1 MKTLK
6 QFNTLSPD
14 KQCEFAID
22 LIENESDHDLLTN
35 LIQDGISQGESK
47 DNLVKIIL
55 LLKSNRQS
63 FLMGISNNIFEN
75 SRFLDTKEE
84 EALNLAFFN
93 SLVKK
98 PTLKGRK

>member
-47 DNLVKIIL
+47 DDLVKIIL
-55 LLKSNRQS
+55 LLKNINKGQS
-63 FLMGISNNIFEN
+63 DLSEELKPLWLEMVREN
-75 SRFLDTKEE
+75 K
-84 EALNLAFFN
+84 LNQIL
-93 SLVKK
+93 
-98 PTLKGRK
+98 